1 MRMLMKVQIPTEAG
15 NEAIRSGSLP
25 RTLGSVLEALKA
37 EAAYFIAEDGM
48 RTGLIFFDMADS
60 TDIPSAAEP
69 LFMEMNAQITMVP
82 AMNAE
87 DMQAG
92 VAKAIAAMG

>member
-1 MRMLMKVQIPTEAG
+1 MRMLMKVQIPTDAG
-15 NEAIRSGSLP
+15 NSAIRDGSLP
-25 RTLGSVLEALKA
+25 ETLKSVLGALRA

-48 RTGLIFFDMADS
+48 RTGLIFFDMKDS

-69 LFMEMNAQITMVP
+69 LFMRLNARITMVP
-82 AMNAE
+82 AMSAE

-92 VAKAIAAMG
+92 IKKAMAAA

>member
-1 MRMLMKVQIPTEAG
+1 
-15 NEAIRSGSLP
+15 
-25 RTLGSVLEALKA
+25 
-37 EAAYFIAEDGM
+37 M
-48 RTGLIFFDMADS
+48 RTGLVFFDMKDS

-69 LFMEMNAQITMVP
+69 LFMRLNARITMVP

-92 VAKAIAAMG
+92 IERAMAAA

>member
-15 NEAIRSGSLP
+15 NSAIRDGSLP
-25 RTLGSVLEALKA
+25 QTLASVLGALKA

-48 RTGLIFFDMADS
+48 RTGLIFFDMKDS

-69 LFMEMNAQITMVP
+69 LFMRLNAQITMAP
-82 AMNAE
+82 AMNPE

-92 VAKAIAAMG
+92 IKKAMAAA